1 MAQIFSCSVPDFY
14 NACRIG
20 SPKIRSQFPALMAF
34 KQRFEIGQLD
44 AFDAAVD
51 AADLLPDYAARR
63 IFAEIAKLNVIAA
76 RQKITNRFSKL
87 VSYIDDCTEAD
98 KRQLMYD
105 AAGAGY
111 LNDAKKNKW
120 GSVTSL
126 VSSELGFFDTY
137 SAVLTANKNM
147 PPQFE
152 ADARAECL
160 AFKPLYSALT
170 AAESDVNAKKDE
182 KTGINNDLYTTF
194 LDFLTNTRLAL
205 EDNDPETAKQF
216 TFANFVSQAKA
227 VKIASLV
234 GKVTLDKEGTL
245 VAKGVVVSLLGT
257 AKAVETDAKGLY
269 DFGSLAVGKYVV
281 SFQKEGLLTQSF
293 EKFAIKSGT
302 TSRLNVVMET
312 NPTAKKE

>member
-1 MAQIFSCSVPDFY
+1 MQSKIPCSAADFY

-20 SPKIRSQFPALMAF
+20 SPRIRGKFSALMAF
-34 KQRFEIGQLD
+34 KQRFAIEQLD
-44 AFDAAVD
+44 TFDAAVE

-63 IFAEIAKLNVIAA
+63 IFAEIAKLNAIAA
-76 RQKITNRFSKL
+76 RQKVTNRFSKL

-137 SAVLTANKNM
+137 SAVLTANNNM
-147 PPQFE
+147 PPKFE

-170 AAESDVNAKKDE
+170 AAESDVETKKDE
-182 KTGINNDLYTTF
+182 KTAANNGLHTTF
-194 LDFLTNTRLAL
+194 MDFLTNTRLAL
-205 EDNDPETAKQF
+205 EDDDPTTAQQF
-216 TFANFVSQAKA
+216 TFTNFVNQAKA
-227 VKIASLV
+227 IKIASLV

-257 AKAVETDAKGLY
+257 TKAVETDAKGLY
-269 DFGSLAVGKYVV
+269 DFGSLPVGKYVV
-281 SFQKEGLLTQSF
+281 SFQKEGLLTQNF
-293 EKFAIKSGT
+293 EKFAIKPGT
-302 TSRLNVVMET
+302 TSRLNVVME
-312 NPTAKKE
+312 ADLSAQRR